1 MNQVIMDLYYW
12 LSMTNHQLEM
22 QSSVLMRDSIYM
34 MLSLHHSQS
43 NLLTFSNNQETKQSI
58 SLFMEQYKAKG
69 SSVYLILVNYILD
82 NVRNQMIQILVIVIM
97 KCGNLKT
104 VDLDNVSWVE
114 RYHIFVRS
122 SNLNVSMEWSMNLNN
137 SVKYVNVRN
146 RTGNVILVSVDQAM
160 DHVNQMVG
168 T

>member
-1 MNQVIMDLYYW
+1 
-12 LSMTNHQLEM
+12 
-22 QSSVLMRDSIYM
+22 
-34 MLSLHHSQS
+34 
-43 NLLTFSNNQETKQSI
+43 
-58 SLFMEQYKAKG
+58 
-69 SSVYLILVNYILD
+69 
-82 NVRNQMIQILVIVIM
+82 M

-146 RTGNVILVSVDQAM
+146 RTGNVILVSVD
-160 DHVNQMVG
+160 
-168 T
+168 